1 MLAGIKRG
9 SPRYRCAAL
18 IAIAALLLLVQSF
31 AAAHYHQDD
40 PRWGITHNTR
50 AAETDAL
57 CAVCAFYLHF
67 STNPVPVAAPPGA
80 AIVEYRIAIDVAD
93 SLPTSLVSRPSSRAP
108 PVSA

>member
-1 MLAGIKRG
+1 MLAGVKRG
-9 SPRYRCAAL
+9 SPRYRRAAV

-31 AAAHYHQDD
+31 ATAHYHQDD

-50 AAETDAL
+50 AADTDAL

-67 STNPVPVAAPPGA
+67 STNPVPVGAPPGA
-80 AIVEYRIAIDVAD
+80 AIVEYRIAVDVAD